1 LAVLV
6 RRLIALL
13 AVLPLLLAGCGGD
26 DNDSG
31 GGTAAR
37 PIAGDWIGTLKQK
50 GLAPFRIAVQIE
62 PSGSGRVAYT
72 GIECGGTWTMQ
83 PEILGSDP
91 PQYGFDEQIEEGVGG
106 NCKGSGD
113 VSIQPDAIAPSE
125 VLDYAFT
132 GGGVTS
138 RGFLHKTDAA
148 GLKPVFDE
156 AGVTPP

>member
-1 LAVLV
+1 MAGRSLIPV
-6 RRLIALL
+6 IALL
-13 AVLPLLLAGCGGD
+13 ALLLASCGGGGE
-26 DNDSG
+26 DSG
-31 GGTAAR
+31 DGNAAQ

-50 GLAPFRIAVQIE
+50 GLAPFRVAVQIE

-91 PQYGFDEQIEEGVGG
+91 PRYGFDEQIDEGAGG

-113 VSIQPDAIAPSE
+113 VSIQPDAVAPQE
-125 VLDYAFT
+125 VLDYTFT

-138 RGFLHKTDAA
+138 RGFLHRTDTA

-156 AGVTPP
+156 AGVSQP

>member
-1 LAVLV
+1 MLV
-6 RRLIALL
+6 RWLTLALVVP
-13 AVLPLLLAGCGGD
+13 VLLVGGCGGE

-31 GGTAAR
+31 EGNAAQA
-37 PIAGDWIGTLKQK
+37 IAGDWIGTLKQK
-50 GLAPFRIAVQIE
+50 GLTPFRVAVQIE

-83 PEILGSDP
+83 PEILDSDP
-91 PQYGFDEQIEEGVGG
+91 PQYGFDEQIEEGAGG
-106 NCKGSGD
+106 SCRGSGD
-113 VSIQPDAIAPSE
+113 VSIQPDAIAPRE
-125 VLDYAFT
+125 VLDYVFT
-132 GGGVTS
+132 GGGITS